1 MNESVQLRLAEAR
14 AAVESA
20 NLPAN
25 AWAVGEFQDDRPCL
39 VLDGDEWVAGYF
51 ERGRFDRRFT
61 EADTGAAVARFV
73 AWVRSI
79 VESTEG
85 SSAATADWLKRMGK
99 ERP

>member
-1 MNESVQLRLAEAR
+1 MSESTQLRLAEAR

-20 NLPAN
+20 SLPPS
-25 AWAVGEFQDDRPCL
+25 AWAVGKFQDDRPCL
-39 VLDGDEWVAGYF
+39 VLDGGEWVAGYF

-61 EADTGAAVARFV
+61 EVDTGVAVARFV

-79 VESTEG
+79 VESTEA
-85 SSAATADWLKRMGK
+85 SSAATAEWLRRMGK